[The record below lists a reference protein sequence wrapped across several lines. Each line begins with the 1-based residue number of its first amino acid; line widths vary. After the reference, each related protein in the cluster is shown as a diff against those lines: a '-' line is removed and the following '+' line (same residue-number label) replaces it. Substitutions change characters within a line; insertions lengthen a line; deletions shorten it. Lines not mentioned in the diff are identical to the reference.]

1 VNKASHQNLNL
12 SKSKACASRA
22 CKPPDRIDSMGEL
35 KAETAMSYPIFSTRG
50 VANATRGPAP
60 AAKTN
65 EIAASSAAAP
75 MNEAAQPRAPRRRI
89 EVLETYF
96 GADGRPAKRKGL
108 GAARVARRYD
118 ESGNK
123 VEEAYFNA
131 EGKPTPR
138 KDNGVARIAWRYDES
153 GNPVEAAYFAA
164 DGTPIGDDKAG
175 LAELAL
181 PEAK

>member
-1 VNKASHQNLNL
+1 MN
-12 SKSKACASRA
+12 
-22 CKPPDRIDSMGEL
+22 
-35 KAETAMSYPIFSTRG
+35 YPIFSTRG
-50 VANATRGPAP
+50 ATNVTRGPAP

-65 EIAASSAAAP
+65 DATAASSVAAP
-75 MNEAAQPRAPRRRI
+75 KSEAAQPRAPRRRI

-118 ESGNK
+118 ECGNK

-164 DGTPIGDDKAG
+164 DGTPIGDDRAG
-175 LAELAL
+175 LVELAL